1 MVSQPLAVVLLL
13 GFLQAAPVSLLTN
26 GNALR
31 GGDGW
36 NAYDPAPKVVK
47 TEIVD
52 GVPCFTV
59 RYPGT
64 VQQIVDLPPSTA
76 GWYVAIVGRGQTVRD
91 PRIGSITGLPYLHA
105 SVYAR
110 DRRYFLE
117 HWQGQ
122 DLRGR
127 HADPGEWVTLSGL
140 FLVPKGAAAIILR
153 LRQALFK
160 GDSVGESE
168 ARFTDVRMVLFPKES
183 AARKYID
190 TFRKGGAHLKQ
201 RKVGE

>member
-1 MVSQPLAVVLLL
+1 MVSQSLAVVVLL

-26 GNALR
+26 GNAVR

-36 NAYDPAPKVVK
+36 DAYDPAPKVVK

-59 RYPGT
+59 RSPGT
-64 VQQIVDLPPSTA
+64 IQQVVELPASA
-76 GWYVAIVGRGQTVRD
+76 SGWYVAIVGRGQTVRD
-91 PRIGSITGLPYLHA
+91 PRKGSITGLPYLHA

-122 DLRGR
+122 DLLAR
-127 HADPGEWVTLSGL
+127 HADPGEWVDMSGL

-153 LRQALFK
+153 LRQALFR

-183 AARKYID
+183 AARKYIAAY
-190 TFRKGGAHLKQ
+190 RKGGAHLK
-201 RKVGE
+201 